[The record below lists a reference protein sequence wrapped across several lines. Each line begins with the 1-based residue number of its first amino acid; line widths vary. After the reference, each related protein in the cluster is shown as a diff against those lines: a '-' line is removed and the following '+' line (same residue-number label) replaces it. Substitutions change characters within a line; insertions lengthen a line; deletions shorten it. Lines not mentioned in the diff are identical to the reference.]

1 MWWVVGGGWW
11 YKVTTKDKVSKMTLP
26 KSRNDGTR
34 DTTPATQCTTV
45 ISIFI
50 RCLSE
55 LTTDTEDLH
64 TLHFNVGLVRITIS
78 VTSSTIQT
86 ESAGRF

>member
-1 MWWVVGGGWW
+1 MSCLCCSDWADPISFL
-11 YKVTTKDKVSKMTLP
+11 YE